1 MNTLNNQLS
10 DVELH
15 STSRTHNLEDGDILV
30 TFYNLFYLTAYN
42 LVAHIAEY
50 RSDRRGVNRREA
62 GQVAIKIGLPALSG
76 VTAHG
81 GGISVITRSDTGGKP
96 RKSPRSAIYRRE
108 PAFAM
113 SPTYV
118 NVSVCLCSTLLS
130 LLFYMSFFSPLIY
143 KVVCFAPEGGVN
155 AIIKVRLE

>member
-1 MNTLNNQLS
+1 M
-10 DVELH
+10 
-15 STSRTHNLEDGDILV
+15 
-30 TFYNLFYLTAYN
+30 
-42 LVAHIAEY
+42 
-50 RSDRRGVNRREA
+50 
-62 GQVAIKIGLPALSG
+62 
-76 VTAHG
+76 
-81 GGISVITRSDTGGKP
+81 ITRSDTGGKP

-118 NVSVCLCSTLLS
+118 NVSVCLSVLYTFISPLLHVV
-130 LLFYMSFFSPLIY
+130 FSPLIY